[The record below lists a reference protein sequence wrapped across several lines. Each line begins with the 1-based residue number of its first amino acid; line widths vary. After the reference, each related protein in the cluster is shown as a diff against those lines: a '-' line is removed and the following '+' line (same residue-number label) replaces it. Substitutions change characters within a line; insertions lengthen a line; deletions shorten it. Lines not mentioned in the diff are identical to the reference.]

1 MSDNPDVSKL
11 RTYAGTFQKSLLTR
25 LTNGLQVT
33 QDCTLVPN
41 VKVQMNST
49 KLIVDG
55 QVKPYDGVR
64 DTLAKV
70 SYEPRALNVYIGQ
83 YDVDIDPLKYR
94 ETWMGEVMKPG
105 VNPTDIPFESY
116 TWQAVMDDYASKIND
131 NTVWNG
137 RRDATKKTAS
147 ALATGF
153 GNIVKDEIT
162 NGFITPV
169 VTGSMMTDTVAKVEA
184 VYKSLPEKYRR
195 MKMVVYCSYNVY
207 SAYCENYADL
217 FKNSPIY
224 NQFNQ
229 LVIRHSE
236 GNAVL
241 KPVTWM
247 SGSQRI
253 IITPQSNMKVGTD
266 LLSDGQKIITNPKLY
281 GVEAGILMAIG
292 FQIEDLEP
300 LAVNDQV

>member
-1 MSDNPDVSKL
+1 MSDNPDVTKL
-11 RTYAGTFQKSLLTR
+11 RNYAGTFSKQLITK

-55 QVKPYDGVR
+55 EVKPYDGVR
-64 DTLAKV
+64 DNLAKI

-94 ETWMGEVMKPG
+94 ETWMGEVMKDG
-105 VNPTDIPFESY
+105 VNPQDIPFESF
-116 TWQAVMDDYASKIND
+116 TWGAVMNDFASKIND

-137 RRDATKKTAS
+137 RRDATKKTSS

-153 GNIVKDEIT
+153 GNIIKDEIV
-162 NGFITPV
+162 NLKLTPV
-169 VTGSMMTDTVAKVEA
+169 VTGSMLTDTVEKVET
-184 VYKSLPEKYRR
+184 VYKSLPEKYRKL
-195 MKMVVYCSYNVY
+195 KMVVYCSFNVY
-207 SAYCENYADL
+207 DAYCENYADR
-217 FKNSPIY
+217 FDKSPLY

-229 LVIRHSE
+229 VILRHSE

-266 LLSDGQKIITNPKLY
+266 LLSDGQKILTIPKLY

-300 LAVNDQV
+300 LAVNDHE